1 MGPFVF
7 GTLSESDM
15 RASSA
20 LMLSLFLLLMC
31 NQRHLASAILPP
43 FAIAAVE
50 AMWAKRT
57 ANSATTTARI
67 TTTQEMTTA
76 NPTTMGRHETKL
88 PEMMLLHQVLPK
100 DENGNKKMV
109 KTFLEGKMML
119 TDPMNGGGK
128 TEHNSKESTKPLQVH
143 QGVLGVGG
151 LGGLYPAVRHY
162 ATCHHNGSIYEH
174 GEALVTDHPCD
185 HCQCRNGKIS
195 CYWQVCDG
203 SPDFNCVPLF
213 VPGTCCPVY
222 SCGGVG
228 NNIKNNNSSSSQESQ
243 TSQKQKIIKH

>member
-1 MGPFVF
+1 
-7 GTLSESDM
+7 M

-20 LMLSLFLLLMC
+20 LVLSLLFLLC
-31 NQRHLASAILPP
+31 SQRHLASAILPP

-50 AMWAKRT
+50 AMWAKRL
-57 ANSATTTARI
+57 ANSATSTAKV
-67 TTTQEMTTA
+67 TTTQDMTTT
-76 NPTTMGRHETKL
+76 NPSTISPRQAETKL

-109 KTFLEGKMML
+109 ETFLEGKMML
-119 TDPMNGGGK
+119 TDPMNGV
-128 TEHNSKESTKPLQVH
+128 TIAEHNSRESTQPLEVH

-162 ATCHHNGSIYEH
+162 ATCHHNGSTYDH

-222 SCGGVG
+222 SCGGTG
-228 NNIKNNNSSSSQESQ
+228 NDKNIEKNSSEKQSQEKKIQKPKTNIK
-243 TSQKQKIIKH
+243 H

>member
-1 MGPFVF
+1 
-7 GTLSESDM
+7 M

-20 LMLSLFLLLMC
+20 LVLSLFLLC
-31 NQRHLASAILPP
+31 SQRHLASAILPP

-57 ANSATTTARI
+57 ANSATSTTKATTSEEI
-67 TTTQEMTTA
+67 TTHPSTKTPPRQA
-76 NPTTMGRHETKL
+76 ETKL
-88 PEMMLLHQVLPK
+88 PEMMLHQVLPK

-109 KTFLEGKMML
+109 ETFLEGKMML
-119 TDPMNGGGK
+119 TDPMNGAVR
-128 TEHNSKESTKPLQVH
+128 TEHVAKETTKPLQVH
-143 QGVLGVGG
+143 QGVLGIGG

-162 ATCHHNGSIYEH
+162 ASCHHNGSKYDH

-228 NNIKNNNSSSSQESQ
+228 GSKIVSHEENN
-243 TSQKQKIIKH
+243 QKQKNIKH

>member
-1 MGPFVF
+1 VLE
-7 GTLSESDM
+7 TLLESDM

-20 LMLSLFLLLMC
+20 LVLSLFLLC
-31 NQRHLASAILPP
+31 SQRHLASAILPP

-57 ANSATTTARI
+57 AHSVTSTPSVTPTQEI
-67 TTTQEMTTA
+67 TTHPQTQSPLQA
-76 NPTTMGRHETKL
+76 ETKL
-88 PEMMLLHQVLPK
+88 PEMMLHQVLQK
-100 DENGNKKMV
+100 DENGNKKMIE
-109 KTFLEGKMML
+109 TFLEGKMML
-119 TDPMNGGGK
+119 TDSMNGAAR
-128 TEHNSKESTKPLQVH
+128 TEHTVKDSTKPLQVH

-162 ATCHHNGSIYEH
+162 AACHHNGSSYDH
-174 GEALVTDHPCD
+174 GESLVTDHPCD

-222 SCGGVG
+222 SCGGGSGKIV
-228 NNIKNNNSSSSQESQ
+228 NNEVN
-243 TSQKQKIIKH
+243 SQKQKDIKH